1 VFVGRRTELSLLTRR
16 IDHVTRTGTGL
27 AVAIRPGSPH
37 PDALCGRSCLDR
49 RMSAYGK
56 ALVLGGGGVTGIAWE
71 TGLLLGLAERGVDLA
86 AAGLLVGTS
95 AGSVVAAQLLGGVP
109 LADLFAAQ
117 QAPPTREIAARLGPA
132 GIARYA
138 VAGLWPGD
146 RARGRAWL
154 GRQALRTHTV
164 PEADRRAV
172 IAQRIGRDQWPAT
185 PLRVVTVEAGTGAV
199 RIFTAES
206 GVSLIDAVAASC
218 AVPLV
223 WPPMTVD
230 GRRYVDGGARS
241 VANADLADGADRV
254 VVIAPID
261 VGVRR
266 ADRPAAQVAK
276 LGVPGV
282 VIAPTAAARAAM
294 GRNPLDPAFRA
305 PAAEAG
311 RQQAAAEVEK
321 VRAVWDR

>member
-1 VFVGRRTELSLLTRR
+1 
-16 IDHVTRTGTGL
+16 
-27 AVAIRPGSPH
+27 
-37 PDALCGRSCLDR
+37 
-49 RMSAYGK
+49 MK

-71 TGLLLGLAERGVDLA
+71 TGLLLGLAEQGVDLTG
-86 AAGLLVGTS
+86 AGLAVGTS
-95 AGSVVAAQLLGGVP
+95 AGSVVAAQVFSGVP

-117 QAPPTREIAARLGPA
+117 LAPPTSEIAARLGPA
-132 GIARYA
+132 GMARF
-138 VAGLWPGD
+138 VLAGLWPGD

-154 GRQALRTHTV
+154 GRQALRTGSV

-172 IAQRIGRDQWPAT
+172 IAQRIGRDDWPAT
-185 PLRVVTVEAGTGAV
+185 PLRIIAVEALTGAV
-199 RIFTAES
+199 EIFTADS

-223 WPPMTVD
+223 WPPVTVG
-230 GRRYVDGGARS
+230 GRRYVDGGART

-261 VGVRR
+261 MGLRR
-266 ADRPAAQVAK
+266 ADRPTAQLAK

-282 VIAPTAAARAAM
+282 VIAPSPQARAAI

-305 PAAEAG
+305 ASAEAG
-311 RQQAAAEVEK
+311 RAQAATVAEN
-321 VRAVWDR
+321 VRKVWDR